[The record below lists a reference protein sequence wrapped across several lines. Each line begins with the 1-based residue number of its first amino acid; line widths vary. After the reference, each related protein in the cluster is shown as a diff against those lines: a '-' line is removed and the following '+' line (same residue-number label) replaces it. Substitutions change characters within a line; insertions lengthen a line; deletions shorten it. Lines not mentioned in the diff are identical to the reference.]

1 MWSHMH
7 LVEGDMETRVD
18 VKARMGSRLHEA
30 EQWRLA
36 KELRWSKSSP
46 GVLVEKLEGLIVRG
60 RRWLGGTPQPQE
72 QCC

>member
-1 MWSHMH
+1 MLTDMH
-7 LVEGDMETRVD
+7 LVEGDLEARVD
-18 VKARMGSRLHEA
+18 LNARMDSRLHEA

-46 GVLVEKLEGLIVRG
+46 GMLIEKLEALIARG
-60 RRWLGGTPQPQE
+60 RRWLDGTPQPQE